1 MPQATINGL
10 YALTPDV
17 AETPELVAMTRQALE
32 GGASLVQYRNKAA
45 GSELRR
51 EQAHALANLCRT
63 FQIPLVIN
71 DHLDLAIEVS
81 ADGVHLGRED
91 TRLTDARRRLGHSK
105 IIGISC
111 YNHLERAVEAEHQS
125 ADYVA
130 FGAFFASITKPGAT
144 PATLD
149 LLNRAKQELQVPVV
163 AIGGITFDNAAGLIR
178 RGADAVAVSNALF
191 YAPDI
196 RAAAENFSRL
206 FKQIKKN
213 NLSVPHHHGPA
224 NNVT

>member
-1 MPQATINGL
+1 MPQAIINGL

-17 AETPELVAMTRQALE
+17 ADTPELIAMARQALE
-32 GGASLVQYRNKAA
+32 GGARLVQYRNKAA

-51 EQAHALANLCRT
+51 EQAHALARLCRA
-63 FQIPLVIN
+63 FQVPFVIN

-91 TRLTDARRRLGHSK
+91 TPLTDARRLLGQGK

-111 YNHLERAVEAEHQS
+111 YDRLELAAEAEHHR

-130 FGAFFASITKPGAT
+130 FGAFFASVTKPGAT
-144 PATLD
+144 PAAID
-149 LLNRAKQELQVPVV
+149 LLNRAKQELKIPVV
-163 AIGGITFDNAAGLIR
+163 AIGGITYDNAADLIR

-191 YAPDI
+191 HASDI
-196 RAAAENFSRL
+196 RAAAEDFSRL
-206 FKQIKKN
+206 IKQNKAKQAFH
-213 NLSVPHHHGPA
+213 SSPSWA
-224 NNVT
+224 SQ

>member
-17 AETPELVAMTRQALE
+17 ADTPELIAMTRQALE
-32 GGASLVQYRNKAA
+32 GGVSLVQYRNKAA

-51 EQAHALANLCRT
+51 EQAHALARLCRA
-63 FQIPLVIN
+63 FQIPMVIN
-71 DHLDLAIEVS
+71 DDLDLAIEVS

-91 TRLTDARRRLGHSK
+91 TPLTDARRRLGHGK

-111 YNHLERAVEAEHQS
+111 YNQLERAVEAEHHG

-144 PATLD
+144 SAALD
-149 LLNRAKQELQVPVV
+149 LLNRAKQDLQVPVV
-163 AIGGITFDNAAGLIR
+163 AIGGITSDNAAELIR

-191 YAPDI
+191 HASDV

-206 FKQIKKN
+206 IKQVKQNKAKQPFP
-213 NLSVPHHHGPA
+213 SSSSWA
-224 NNVT
+224 SQ

>member
-17 AETPELVAMTRQALE
+17 ADTPELVAMTRQALE

-51 EQAHALANLCRT
+51 EQALALARLCRA
-63 FQIPLVIN
+63 FQVPLIIN
-71 DHLDLAIEVS
+71 DHLDLAIEVN
-81 ADGVHLGRED
+81 AAGVHLGRED
-91 TRLTDARRRLGHSK
+91 SPLADARRRLGHGK

-111 YNHLERAVEAEHQS
+111 YDRLERAVEAERHG

-130 FGAFFASITKPGAT
+130 FGAFFASVTKPGAP
-144 PATLD
+144 PAALD
-149 LLNRAKQELQVPVV
+149 LLKRAKQELQVPVV
-163 AIGGITFDNAAGLIR
+163 AIGGINSDNAAGLMLH
-178 RGADAVAVSNALF
+178 GADAVAVSNALF

-196 RAAAENFSRL
+196 RAAAENLSRL
-206 FKQIKKN
+206 CKQIKQKN
-213 NLSVPHHHGPA
+213 KKQAFDSSSSWA
-224 NNVT
+224 SQ